1 MTNALSNVATAP
13 VTPATPLT
21 NDEEEEYSPRLY
33 AKSQED
39 LLRAQSYN
47 PAPTTVPPPIA
58 ALAGNI
64 GERHVLVFIGLPL
77 RGKRT
82 IALRLKRYLRFF
94 HGARCRAF
102 DVASA
107 NQSQSSSSA
116 SSGRSISSQ
125 LREFLTDGGATTAET
140 EDADGSVRRRHT
152 VDRLREEYGIDTFSD
167 ANAKHVDSGRVAVVY
182 SSDASKTFYETWSGT
197 SKERRRAILKDLAAI
212 EAEER
217 DFGGGSR
224 KVKTIFIE
232 TTLTREELIEE
243 VLAQRVA
250 RDVRNGKVSE
260 EEIEEAKEAWRRRI
274 DEYRKLYVTLQ
285 EDGSEDDLS
294 YIKLYNYGER
304 VLTNKMRAYLPQRI
318 VQFLTSTHPT
328 AHKIYLCRHGQ
339 SEYNVTGR
347 LGGNSAITAKG
358 VAFSEILGRFALEK
372 ICGMRR
378 AADGNN
384 ASSSSSSSSSSEWVE
399 TRDTVR
405 ARLWTSSL
413 LRTIQTAANI
423 AHPVIHDG
431 DWEQMSPRVYRNI
444 DEIFA
449 GDCEGMTPEEIVE
462 KNPQAAYLRSMD
474 KIGYRYPRGES
485 YFDLISRLEPC
496 IQEMESYTEPLLVVS
511 HQAILRLIFAYLT
524 GVAREQAPGMNT
536 FSQNVVYEITLDASC
551 EDLITEDVD
560 AFPGFVIAH
569 DFRDDVA
576 ELAAITDPALRKK
589 FVDELDIDRFTPPKS
604 PSPPNEKSYR

>member
-1 MTNALSNVATAP
+1 MTTNAPTSVVAATAP
-13 VTPATPLT
+13 LT
-21 NDEEEEYSPRLY
+21 GGGGGGGEEEEEYSPRLY

-107 NQSQSSSSA
+107 NQSA
-116 SSGRSISSQ
+116 SNQSGRSISSQ
-125 LREFLTDGGATTAET
+125 LREFLTDGGATTTEHAT
-140 EDADGSVRRRHT
+140 EDEDGSVRRRHT
-152 VDRLREEYGIDTFSD
+152 ERLREEYGIDTFSD

-217 DFGGGSR
+217 DLGGGSR

-232 TTLTREELIEE
+232 TTLTREELVEE

-318 VQFLTSTHPT
+318 VQFLTATHPT

-378 AADGNN
+378 DANGDSA
-384 ASSSSSSSSSSEWVE
+384 SSEWVE
-399 TRDTVR
+399 THDTVR

-423 AHPVIHDG
+423 EHPVIHDG

-511 HQAILRLIFAYLT
+511 HQAILRLMFAYLT

-576 ELAAITDPALRKK
+576 KLAKITDPALRKK
-589 FVDELDIDRFTPPKS
+589 FVDELDIDRFAPPKS
-604 PSPPNEKSYR
+604 PSPPIEKPR

>member
-1 MTNALSNVATAP
+1 MTNAPSNVATAP

-21 NDEEEEYSPRLY
+21 NDEEEYSPRLY

-384 ASSSSSSSSSSEWVE
+384 ASSASSSSSSSEWVE

>member
-1 MTNALSNVATAP
+1 MTNAPSNVATAP

>member
-1 MTNALSNVATAP
+1 MTNAPSNVATAP

-384 ASSSSSSSSSSEWVE
+384 ASSASSSSSSSEWVE

>member
-1 MTNALSNVATAP
+1 
-13 VTPATPLT
+13 
-21 NDEEEEYSPRLY
+21 
-33 AKSQED
+33 
-39 LLRAQSYN
+39 
-47 PAPTTVPPPIA
+47 VPPPIA

-107 NQSQSSSSA
+107 NQSA
-116 SSGRSISSQ
+116 SNQSGRSISSQ
-125 LREFLTDGGATTAET
+125 LREFLTDGGATTTEHAT
-140 EDADGSVRRRHT
+140 EDEDGSVRRRHT
-152 VDRLREEYGIDTFSD
+152 ERLREEYGIDTFSD

-182 SSDASKTFYETWSGT
+182 SSDASATFYETWSGT
-197 SKERRRAILKDLAAI
+197 SKERRRAILKELEDL
-212 EAEER
+212 ER
-217 DFGGGSR
+217 DLDSTGPR
-224 KVKTIFIE
+224 RMKVKTIFIE
-232 TTLTREELIEE
+232 TTLTREELVEE

-250 RDVRNGKVSE
+250 RDARNGRVRE
-260 EEIEEAKEAWRRRI
+260 DEIEAAKESWRRRL

-304 VLTNKMRAYLPQRI
+304 VQTNKMRAYLPQRI
-318 VQFLTSTHPT
+318 VQFLTATHPT
-328 AHKIYLCRHGQ
+328 AHKIYLCRHGE

-347 LGGNSAITAKG
+347 LGGNSGITAKG
-358 VAFSEILGRFALEK
+358 VAFSEILSRFALEK
-372 ICGMRR
+372 ICGMERR
-378 AADGNN
+378 DDDGDDG
-384 ASSSSSSSSSSEWVE
+384 EGRWCE
-399 TRDTVR
+399 TPRTVR

-413 LRTIQTAANI
+413 LRTIATAANI
-423 AHPVIHDG
+423 EHPTVHNG
-431 DWEQMSPRVYRNI
+431 EWEQMSPRVYRNI

-496 IQEMESYTEPLLVVS
+496 IQEMESYTEPVLIVS

-524 GVAREQAPGMNT
+524 GCARERAPGMNT
-536 FSQNVVYEITLDASC
+536 FSQNVIYEITLDASC

-576 ELAAITDPALRKK
+576 NLAKITDPALRKK
-589 FVDELDIDRFTPPKS
+589 FVDELDIDRFAPPKS
-604 PSPPNEKSYR
+604 PSPPIEKPR

>member
-1 MTNALSNVATAP
+1 MMTNAPTSVVAATAP
-13 VTPATPLT
+13 LT
-21 NDEEEEYSPRLY
+21 GGGGGEEEEEYSPRLY

-107 NQSQSSSSA
+107 NQSA
-116 SSGRSISSQ
+116 SNQSGRSISSQ
-125 LREFLTDGGATTAET
+125 LREFLTDGGATTTEHAT
-140 EDADGSVRRRHT
+140 EDEDGSGRRRHT
-152 VDRLREEYGIDTFSD
+152 ERLREEYGIDTFSD

-217 DFGGGSR
+217 DLGGGSR

-232 TTLTREELIEE
+232 TTLTREELVEE

-318 VQFLTSTHPT
+318 VQFLTATHPT

-378 AADGNN
+378 D
-384 ASSSSSSSSSSEWVE
+384 ASGDSASSEWVE
-399 TRDTVR
+399 THDTVR

-423 AHPVIHDG
+423 EHPVIHDG

-511 HQAILRLIFAYLT
+511 HQAILRLMFAYLT

-576 ELAAITDPALRKK
+576 KLAKITDPALRKK
-589 FVDELDIDRFTPPKS
+589 FVDELDIDRFAPPKS
-604 PSPPNEKSYR
+604 PSPPIEKPR

>member
-1 MTNALSNVATAP
+1 MTTTTTNAPSSVATAP
-13 VTPATPLT
+13 ATTTPATPLT
-21 NDEEEEYSPRLY
+21 NDDEEEYSPRLY

-107 NQSQSSSSA
+107 NQSQTSSSA

-140 EDADGSVRRRHT
+140 EEADESVRRRHT

-260 EEIEEAKEAWRRRI
+260 EDMEEAKEAWRRRI

-318 VQFLTSTHPT
+318 VQFLTATHPT

-378 AADGNN
+378 AADSDNT
-384 ASSSSSSSSSSEWVE
+384 SSEWVE

-405 ARLWTSSL
+405 ARRWTSSL

-536 FSQNVVYEITLDASC
+536 FSQNVVYEITLDA
-551 EDLITEDVD
+551 
-560 AFPGFVIAH
+560 
-569 DFRDDVA
+569 
-576 ELAAITDPALRKK
+576 
-589 FVDELDIDRFTPPKS
+589 
-604 PSPPNEKSYR
+604 